1 MKLCMHD
8 RILTIE
14 TLEQIETTLENLL
27 KSTASIKDLEELTK
41 SADGMLRLNGICM
54 SFIII
59 GEEIKRI
66 DRYTKKQFLPNYPS
80 ISWNDI
86 MGMRDRI
93 AHGYFEIDTDV
104 IFDTLKNDIP
114 PLLTVIKQMKKDINI
129 E

>member
-1 MKLCMHD
+1 MYE

-14 TLEQIETTLENLL
+14 TLEQIETTVENLL
-27 KSTASIKDLEELTK
+27 KSTVHIEETDELTK

-80 ISWNDI
+80 IPWNDI

-93 AHGYFEIDTDV
+93 AHGYFEIDIDV

-114 PLLTVIKQMKKDINI
+114 PLLAVIKQMKKDITI
-129 E
+129 SE

>member
-1 MKLCMHD
+1 MHD

-59 GEEIKRI
+59 GEE
-66 DRYTKKQFLPNYPS
+66 
-80 ISWNDI
+80 
-86 MGMRDRI
+86 
-93 AHGYFEIDTDV
+93 
-104 IFDTLKNDIP
+104 
-114 PLLTVIKQMKKDINI
+114 
-129 E
+129 